1 MTPTGSCKHRPVVR
15 GGVRSAACVY
25 QGGAT
30 EVTATAAA
38 RAAVDPRPARGTAGC
53 RAVQVVLFLGGLL
66 ALGLLVGGRA
76 EAQERPEP
84 GLLTDSV
91 ADAAPESAE
100 PGAAARE
107 TVEPSARR
115 MADQVVRPVAEPV
128 IQQAD
133 RAVRQQSTRQQ
144 TAQQQTAQQ
153 QTAQQQSAQPRTVPR
168 ASAQKAPAEPVV
180 ESAAELAAEP
190 AAPAD
195 GFARDAVLVGAG
207 DTVDRVAEEVRPLVP
222 SLPVLPPLFFVLP
235 VLPVPGGEPDAP
247 GAPSPSVPDT
257 GRGAGGGAATPGD
270 AGADAS
276 AGRAAGLDRG
286 IAAPGSAPALP
297 DGSGA
302 PDAGHAQ
309 GSEPAPGRAPFGPY
323 GDVGRTAVADV
334 QGPRGGDL
342 HAVRTPG
349 GPYTALVRGAGLP
362 ATAAPISDR
371 SGEILEFPG

>member
-1 MTPTGSCKHRPVVR
+1 M
-15 GGVRSAACVY
+15 
-25 QGGAT
+25 
-30 EVTATAAA
+30 TATAAA
-38 RAAVDPRPARGTAGC
+38 RAAVDPRPARGTAGR

-66 ALGLLVGGRA
+66 ALGLLAGGRA

-84 GLLTDSV
+84 GLLTASV
-91 ADAAPESAE
+91 ADAAPESAA
-100 PGAAARE
+100 PGAGTRKA
-107 TVEPSARR
+107 VEPSARR
-115 MADQVVRPVAEPV
+115 VADQVVRPVARPVAEPV
-128 IQQAD
+128 IKQVD
-133 RAVRQQSTRQQ
+133 RAARQQS
-144 TAQQQTAQQ
+144 AQQR
-153 QTAQQQSAQPRTVPR
+153 SAQPRTVPR
-168 ASAQKAPAEPVV
+168 APAQKAPAEPVV

-190 AAPAD
+190 VAPAD
-195 GFARDAVLVGAG
+195 ALARDAVLVGAG
-207 DTVDRVAEEVRPLVP
+207 DTVDRVAGEVRPLVP
-222 SLPVLPPLFFVLP
+222 SLPVFPPLFSVLP

-276 AGRAAGLDRG
+276 AERAAGRDRG
-286 IAAPGSAPALP
+286 IADPGSAPAVP

-309 GSEPAPGRAPFGPY
+309 GSEPAPAPGRAPFGPY
-323 GDVGRTAVADV
+323 GDLVRTAVADV

-349 GPYTALVRGAGLP
+349 GPYTALVRGAVLP

>member
-1 MTPTGSCKHRPVVR
+1 M
-15 GGVRSAACVY
+15 
-25 QGGAT
+25 
-30 EVTATAAA
+30 TATAAA
-38 RAAVDPRPARGTAGC
+38 RAAVDPRQARVTAGR

-66 ALGLLVGGRA
+66 ALGLLAGGRA

-84 GLLTDSV
+84 GLLTASV
-91 ADAAPESAE
+91 ADAAPERATS
-100 PGAAARE
+100 GAAGRKA
-107 TVEPSARR
+107 VEPSARR
-115 MADQVVRPVAEPV
+115 MADPIVRPVARPVAEPV
-128 IQQAD
+128 IEQVD

-144 TAQQQTAQQ
+144 TGHQQAAHQQAAQQQAGQQ
-153 QTAQQQSAQPRTVPR
+153 RSAQPRTVPR
-168 ASAQKAPAEPVV
+168 APAQKAPAEAVV

-195 GFARDAVLVGAG
+195 ALARDAVLVGAG
-207 DTVDRVAEEVRPLVP
+207 ATVDRVAGEVRPLVP
-222 SLPVLPPLFFVLP
+222 SLPVLPPLFSVLP
-235 VLPVPGGEPDAP
+235 VLPAPGGEPDAP

-257 GRGAGGGAATPGD
+257 GRGSGGGAVVPGD

-276 AGRAAGLDRG
+276 AERAAGRDRG
-286 IAAPGSAPALP
+286 IAGPGSAPALP
-297 DGSGA
+297 GASGA

-309 GSEPAPGRAPFGPY
+309 GSEPAPAPGRAPFGPY
-323 GDVGRTAVADV
+323 DDLGRTAVADV

>member
-1 MTPTGSCKHRPVVR
+1 MPPMGSCKHRPVVR
-15 GGVRSAACVY
+15 GGAHSAACVY

-30 EVTATAAA
+30 EVTATTAA
-38 RAAVDPRPARGTAGC
+38 RAAVDPRPARGTAGR

-66 ALGLLVGGRA
+66 ALGLLAGGRA

-84 GLLTDSV
+84 GLLTASV
-91 ADAAPESAE
+91 ADAAPESAA
-100 PGAAARE
+100 PGAATRTA
-107 TVEPSARR
+107 VEPSTRR
-115 MADQVVRPVAEPV
+115 VADQVVRPVARPVAEPV
-128 IQQAD
+128 IKQVD
-133 RAVRQQSTRQQ
+133 RAARQQS
-144 TAQQQTAQQ
+144 AQQR
-153 QTAQQQSAQPRTVPR
+153 SAQPRTVPR
-168 ASAQKAPAEPVV
+168 APAQKAPAEPVV

-190 AAPAD
+190 VAPAD
-195 GFARDAVLVGAG
+195 ALARDAVLVGAG
-207 DTVDRVAEEVRPLVP
+207 DTVDRAAGEVRPLVP
-222 SLPVLPPLFFVLP
+222 SLPVFPPLFS

-257 GRGAGGGAATPGD
+257 GRGAGGGAASPGD

-276 AGRAAGLDRG
+276 AVRAAGRDRG
-286 IAAPGSAPALP
+286 IADLGSAPAVP

-309 GSEPAPGRAPFGPY
+309 GSEPAPAPGRAPFGPY
-323 GDVGRTAVADV
+323 GDLGRTAVADV

-349 GPYTALVRGAGLP
+349 GPYTALVRGAVLP

-371 SGEILEFPG
+371 SGEILAFPG